1 MDRLRVEADSE
12 WLNLGDWIVV
22 AAATL
27 LLTFGFYRQ
36 VRAEEGAIIGSPSLL
51 ADPALECPPEI
62 AAPAACPP
70 ACCERICHVLD
81 PLGLEPCWSGRAEA
95 LLLWRDA
102 PQSVPL
108 YDYAN
113 GSGVA
118 MNANGFESGMA
129 AGPRFTI
136 FRHTGDQG
144 AIEFNYFR
152 VQFFESAQS
161 LPTTNGGY
169 RDHQPR
175 GIYCCDV
182 TSPVDAASG
191 SMSSG
196 LQSFELN
203 RRFPTDGRWQWLAGF
218 RWVEWTDAI
227 ALQSSATARG
237 ITATRNYATNTF
249 NDLYG
254 MQVGADS
261 FLYDGGGPW
270 RIEGLGKAGVY
281 YNNAVQYSSYSLN
294 LTRRDPTNLAVG
306 TNIGQA
312 AFVGEL
318 GATGVYDLNDYWS
331 LRAGYAIFWLGG
343 LALAPNQL
351 NSQKLCPPGDDLSG
365 ATNTGGS
372 VVVQGIT
379 LGLEGRW

>member
-1 MDRLRVEADSE
+1 MDRLQVEERAE
-12 WLNLGDWIVV
+12 WLSVSDWVVV

-27 LLTFGFYRQ
+27 LLSLGFYRH
-36 VRAEEGAIIGSPSLL
+36 VRADEDAVVGMPKRFN
-51 ADPALECPPEI
+51 DPVFECPPEVC
-62 AAPAACPP
+62 APAAS
-70 ACCERICHVLD
+70 ERICHVLD

-102 PQSVPL
+102 PQGVPL
-108 YDYAN
+108 YDFRD

-118 MNANGFESGMA
+118 LDANGFESGMA

-161 LPTTNGGY
+161 LPTTSGGY
-169 RDHQPR
+169 VDTQPR
-175 GIYCCDV
+175 GIYCCTV
-182 TSPVDAASG
+182 TTPVDVASG

-218 RWVEWTDAI
+218 RWVEWDDAI
-227 ALQSSATARG
+227 ALQSQSTG
-237 ITATRNYATNTF
+237 PGGLVATRNYATNTL

-254 MQVGADS
+254 MQIGADS

-281 YNNAVQYSSYSLN
+281 YNNAVQSSSYALN
-294 LTRRDPTNLAVG
+294 VPPTVLGVG

-318 GATGVYDLNDYWS
+318 GATGVYDLNDFWS

-351 NSQKLCPPGDDLSG
+351 NSQTLCPDNPVSG

>member
-1 MDRLRVEADSE
+1 MDRLQGRNERVAEFLSWADCLMVLAALAMLLIGLVRQTRAAESE
-12 WLNLGDWIVV
+12 LSAFDAAFPDPVV
-22 AAATL
+22 
-27 LLTFGFYRQ
+27 
-36 VRAEEGAIIGSPSLL
+36 
-51 ADPALECPPEI
+51 ECPPEVC
-62 AAPAACPP
+62 APAA
-70 ACCERICHVLD
+70 CERICHVLD
-81 PLGLEPCWSGRAEA
+81 PLGLDPVWSGRTEA

-102 PQSVPL
+102 PTSVPL

-118 MNANGFESGMA
+118 LNANQFGSGMA

-152 VQFFESAQS
+152 VQFFESSQS
-161 LPTTNGGY
+161 LPTTTGGY
-169 RDHQPR
+169 VDTQPH
-175 GIYCCDV
+175 GLYCCNPE
-182 TSPVDAASG
+182 TPVDAASG

-227 ALQSSATARG
+227 SLQSSYTGRRG
-237 ITATRNYATNTF
+237 IVTRNYATNTF

-281 YNNAVQYSSYSLN
+281 YNNAVQSSAYARN
-294 LTRRDPTNLAVG
+294 IPGTDPTMLGVG
-306 TNIGQA
+306 TNIGQV

-318 GATGVYDLNDYWS
+318 GATGVYDLNDFWS

-351 NSQKLCPPGDDLSG
+351 NAQQLCPDNAVSG
-365 ATNTGGS
+365 STDTGGS

>member
-1 MDRLRVEADSE
+1 MCSSDL
-12 WLNLGDWIVV
+12 
-22 AAATL
+22 
-27 LLTFGFYRQ
+27 
-36 VRAEEGAIIGSPSLL
+36 
-51 ADPALECPPEI
+51 
-62 AAPAACPP
+62 
-70 ACCERICHVLD
+70 
-81 PLGLEPCWSGRAEA
+81 
-95 LLLWRDA
+95 
-102 PQSVPL
+102 
-108 YDYAN
+108 DYAN

>member
-62 AAPAACPP
+62 AAPAACSP

>member
-102 PQSVPL
+102 PQGVPL

-118 MNANGFESGMA
+118 MNANGFNSGMA

-161 LPTTNGGY
+161 LPATNGGY
-169 RDHQPR
+169 LDHQPR
-175 GIYCCDV
+175 GIYCCGV
-182 TSPVDAASG
+182 TSPVDVASG

-254 MQVGADS
+254 MQAGADS

-281 YNNAVQYSSYSLN
+281 YNNAVQASSYALN
-294 LTRRDPTNLAVG
+294 IPGTAPTLLGVG
-306 TNIGQA
+306 TNVGQV

-318 GATGVYDLNDYWS
+318 GATGVYDLNDTWS

-351 NSQKLCPPGDDLSG
+351 NAQKLCPDKPVSG
-365 ATNTGGS
+365 ATDTGGS

>member
-1 MDRLRVEADSE
+1 MDRLRIEAGSA

-22 AAATL
+22 ATATL
-27 LLTFGFYRQ
+27 LLTLGLYRH
-36 VRAEEGAIIGSPSLL
+36 VRADEGAILGSPSLL